1 MFQGQWQRVGTVCVS
16 GEFLKGPVEFLRSF
30 SDYISDDRR
39 SITLLLD
46 ISLRERTLGV
56 FSSSLR

>member
-1 MFQGQWQRVGTVCVS
+1 VS

-39 SITLLLD
+39 SITLFSD
-46 ISLRERTLGV
+46 ISSRERKLGV
-56 FSSSLR
+56 FTSSLR